1 MSLNVPYAELH
12 AHSNF
17 SFLEGASHVEE
28 LVLRA
33 RELGY
38 EALALTD
45 HDGLH
50 GAMEF
55 AQCARAWGL
64 KPITGAEVT
73 LASGVC
79 GIDPSLKVIGNLDEL
94 CGLKPAAS
102 GSNGEFQ
109 WGSTDPSL
117 KAGASRLTPQPHH
130 LTLLC
135 ETQRGYANLCRLL
148 THAHLAHERGNPCI
162 EPDILARHT
171 EGLIALSGCRWG
183 EVPSLVAEGR
193 YREAEEAA
201 RRYAEMFG
209 RQNFFIE
216 LQNNLVHGDARRNQ
230 ALGDLAEHLGVGVV
244 ITGNVHYHARERH
257 RLQDVLV
264 AIKNRT
270 TLDASHRLRR
280 ENSEYYLKPPAEM
293 AELFRDYPKAI
304 ANTARIAECCSFD
317 LTRDLDYRFPDCP
330 VPEGETPDSYLRQLC
345 YREAKDRYGRITP
358 AVRERL
364 EEELRLVEQHGL
376 AGFFLIHRE
385 ILQLAYQVAEEVRG
399 RPALAPPGR
408 GRGSS
413 VGSIICYLIG
423 LSHID
428 PIENGLF
435 LGRFLNEEMASVP
448 DIDLDFPRDIR
459 EKLILRIYEHFGH
472 AQTGARPGEHV
483 GLVATFPTYRL
494 RSAVRE
500 VGKALGLPP
509 AELDRLAKVSEGGC
523 CRGGS
528 GKEIREEMA
537 RLPHYRDKLG
547 SPLWGHLADLVEE
560 IARFPRHIS
569 QHVGGM
575 VISSKPLVELVPL
588 EQSAMEGR
596 VLIQWDKDS
605 VDDARMIKIDFL
617 ALGMLS
623 AVDECLDLIEEQRGK
638 RIDLSRIDFKDER
651 VYDAICQADTM
662 GVFQIESRAQMQ
674 TLPRVRPR
682 SLEDL
687 TVEVAI
693 IRPGPIVGGAV
704 NPYINRRMGKEP
716 VIYDHPSLEPVLAE
730 TLGVILYQE
739 QILQVSIALAGFS
752 AGQAESL
759 RRAMS
764 RKRSRDAIAKLQE
777 QFIEG
782 CLGNGVSNEVSETV
796 FRKIQGFAEFGFPKA
811 HAAAFGLL
819 AYQTAWLRTYY
830 PAEFLCALFN
840 AQPMGFYGPHV
851 LVNDGRR
858 HGVEVLPPDI
868 NRSGANC
875 SIEADGAQQAAPLW
889 VGALLSPGDLK
900 VAATPLSPGA
910 QQAAPLQGAA
920 SSAPTAVTP
929 HFHVG
934 AAFRSPDGGW
944 GVVRVG
950 LRYVAGLSEATAREV
965 EAERERNGPY
975 RSLFDF
981 LERTRLKREAIENLI
996 ACGAFDGFGLER
1008 RELLWQLG
1016 LLYRSDGRN
1025 AIERQLALPL
1035 ATEQDMVELSAMTDW
1050 DRMAADYAVLGL
1062 SPGHHPIAFLRPQ
1075 LQEGVV
1081 PSRMLDS
1088 LADGTPVEVAGLVVC
1103 RQRPGTAK
1111 GFVFLVLE
1119 DEFGLVNV
1127 IVKPDLYQRQRSL
1140 VRTEPFVIVRGELQ
1154 RRDGTVNLLAESFR
1168 TLRLGAGVTPA
1179 AHNFG

>member
-1 MSLNVPYAELH
+1 MAPYAELH

-17 SFLEGASHVEE
+17 SFLEGASHIEE

-33 RELGY
+33 RDLGY
-38 EALALTD
+38 EDLALTD

-73 LASGVC
+73 LASG
-79 GIDPSLKVIGNLDEL
+79 
-94 CGLKPAAS
+94 
-102 GSNGEFQ
+102 
-109 WGSTDPSL
+109 
-117 KAGASRLTPQPHH
+117 HH

-148 THAHLAHERGNPCI
+148 THAHLNHERGNPCV
-162 EPDILARHT
+162 EPDVLTCHT
-171 EGLIALSGCRWG
+171 EGLIALSGCRRG
-183 EVPSLVAEGR
+183 EVPSLVAHGR
-193 YREAEEAA
+193 HREAEEAA
-201 RRYAEMFG
+201 RRYLRWFG
-209 RQNFFIE
+209 RENFFIE
-216 LQNNLVHGDARRNQ
+216 LQNNLVHGDANCNR
-230 ALGDLAEHLGVGVV
+230 ALADLAEHLKLGTVA
-244 ITGNVHYHARERH
+244 TGNVHYHVRERH

-264 AIKNRT
+264 AIKHRT
-270 TLDASHRLRR
+270 TLDASHRQRR
-280 ENSEYYLKPPAEM
+280 ENSEYFLKSPAEM
-293 AELFRDYPKAI
+293 AEIFRDYPEAV
-304 ANTARIAECCSFD
+304 ANTARVAERCQFD

-330 VPEGETPDSYLRQLC
+330 VPEGETPDSHLRKLC
-345 YREAKDRYGRITP
+345 HREAELKYGRITP
-358 AVRERL
+358 KVRDRL
-364 EEELRLVEQHGL
+364 EEELALVERHGL

-385 ILQLAYQVAEEVRG
+385 ILQLAYRVAEEVRG
-399 RPALAPPGR
+399 RPCHSPPGR

-413 VGSIICYLIG
+413 VGSLNCYLIG

-428 PIENGLF
+428 PIANNLF

-459 EKLILRIYEHFGH
+459 EKLILRVYEHFG
-472 AQTGARPGEHV
+472 REHV
-483 GLVATFPTYRL
+483 GLVATFPTYRI

-509 AELDRLAKVSEGGC
+509 AELDRLAKISEGFY
-523 CRGGS
+523 GS
-528 GKEIREEMA
+528 AKAVREEMG

-547 SPLWGHLADLVEE
+547 APLWRHLADLAEQ
-560 IARFPRHIS
+560 IAGFPRHVS

-588 EQSAMEGR
+588 QQSAMEGR
-596 VLIQWDKDS
+596 VLVQWDKDS

-638 RIDLSRIDFKDER
+638 RIDLSRIDFRDER
-651 VYDAICQADTM
+651 VYDAICRADTM

-704 NPYINRRMGKEP
+704 SPYINRRLGREP
-716 VIYDHPSLEPVLAE
+716 ATYDHPSLEPVLSE
-730 TLGVILYQE
+730 TLGVILFQE
-739 QILQVSIALAGFS
+739 QVLQVAMALAGFS

-764 RKRSRDAIAKLQE
+764 RKRSREAIAKLKE

-782 CLGNGVSNEVSETV
+782 CLGNGVSKDVAEGV
-796 FRKIQGFAEFGFPKA
+796 FHKIAGFAEFGFPKA

-830 PAEFLCALFN
+830 PTESLCALFN

-851 LVNDGRR
+851 LVNDGKR
-858 HGVEVLPPDI
+858 HGVEVLPPNI
-868 NRSGANC
+868 NCSGADC
-875 SIEADGAQQAAPLW
+875 TIEDDA
-889 VGALLSPGDLK
+889 
-900 VAATPLSPGA
+900 
-910 QQAAPLQGAA
+910 
-920 SSAPTAVTP
+920 
-929 HFHVG
+929 
-934 AAFRSPDGGW
+934 
-944 GVVRVG
+944 VRVG
-950 LRYVAGLSEATAREV
+950 LRYVKGLSETAAREV
-965 EAERERNGPY
+965 EGERRRDGEF

-981 LERTRLKREAIENLI
+981 LERTRLKREAVENLI

-1016 LLYRSDGRN
+1016 LLYRSGGRN
-1025 AIERQLALPL
+1025 AAERQLALALP
-1035 ATEQDMVELSAMTDW
+1035 TEQDMVALKPMTDW

-1062 SPGHHPIAFLRPQ
+1062 APNHHPMAFLRPR
-1075 LQEGVV
+1075 LHEGIVA
-1081 PSRMLDS
+1081 SRMLES
-1088 LADGTPVEVAGLVVC
+1088 LPDGTPVEVAGLVVC

-1127 IVKPDLYQRQRSL
+1127 VVKPALHERQRSL
-1140 VRTEPFVIVRGELQ
+1140 VRTEPFVIVQGELQ
-1154 RRDGTVNLLAESFR
+1154 RRDGTVNVIAERFAPLQADNALAPE
-1168 TLRLGAGVTPA
+1168 

>member
-1 MSLNVPYAELH
+1 MKKYGAIGVGAGVSVPYAELH

-17 SFLEGASHVEE
+17 SFLDGASHIEE

-64 KPITGAEVT
+64 RPITGAEVT
-73 LASGVC
+73 LAW
-79 GIDPSLKVIGNLDEL
+79 D
-94 CGLKPAAS
+94 
-102 GSNGEFQ
+102 
-109 WGSTDPSL
+109 STDPSL
-117 KAGASRLTPQPHH
+117 QAGASTHH

-148 THAHLAHERGNPCI
+148 THAHLEHERGKPCV
-162 EPDILARHT
+162 EPEVLANHT
-171 EGLIALSGCRWG
+171 EGLIALSGCRRG
-183 EVPSLVAEGR
+183 EVPSLMAEGR

-201 RRYAEMFG
+201 RRYVQWFG
-209 RQNFFIE
+209 SGNFFIE
-216 LQNNLVHGDARRNQ
+216 LQNNLVYGDARRNR
-230 ALGDLAEHLGVGVV
+230 ALTDLAEHLGVGVV
-244 ITGNVHYHARERH
+244 ATGNVHYHVRERH

-280 ENSEYYLKPPAEM
+280 ENSEYYLKTPAEM
-293 AELFRDYPKAI
+293 VELFRDYPQAI
-304 ANTARIAECCSFD
+304 ANTVRIAERCTPSAGSGQGFD
-317 LTRDLDYRFPDCP
+317 LTRDLEYRFPDYP
-330 VPEGETPDSYLRQLC
+330 VPQGETPDSYLRKLC
-345 YREAKDRYGRITP
+345 YREAEDRYRRITP
-358 AVRERL
+358 QVRGRL

-376 AGFFLIHRE
+376 AGFFLIHQE
-385 ILQLAYQVAEEVRG
+385 ILQLAYQIAEEVRG

-413 VGSIICYLIG
+413 VGSLICYLIG

-459 EKLILRIYEHFGH
+459 EKLILRVYEHFGH
-472 AQTGARPGEHV
+472 EHV

-523 CRGGS
+523 CRGAS
-528 GKEIREEMA
+528 GKEIREEMV
-537 RLPHYRDKLG
+537 RLPHYRDKL
-547 SPLWGHLADLVEE
+547 STPLWYHLAELVEQ

-575 VISSKPLVELVPL
+575 VISSKPLVEMVPL

-605 VDDARMIKIDFL
+605 VDDARMVKIDFL

-623 AVDECLDLIEEQRGK
+623 AVDECLELVEEHRGK
-638 RIDLSRIDFKDER
+638 RIDLSRIDFRDER
-651 VYDAICQADTM
+651 VYDAICRADTM

-704 NPYINRRMGKEP
+704 NPYIRRRMGKEP
-716 VIYDHPSLEPVLAE
+716 VTYDHPSLEPVLAE
-730 TLGVILYQE
+730 TLGVILFQE
-739 QILQVSIALAGFS
+739 QVLQVAMALAGFS

-764 RKRSRDAIAKLQE
+764 RKRSQEAIARLKE

-782 CLGNGVSNEVSETV
+782 CLGNGVSNEVAETV
-796 FRKIQGFAEFGFPKA
+796 FRKIGGFAEFGFPKA

-819 AYQTAWLRTYY
+819 AYQTAWLRTYH
-830 PAEFLCALFN
+830 PVEFLCALFN

-868 NRSGANC
+868 NRSGASC
-875 SIEADGAQQAAPLW
+875 TVEPLPEE
-889 VGALLSPGDLK
+889 GLLSPGDLK
-900 VAATPLSPGA
+900 VAATPSSP
-910 QQAAPLQGAA
+910 
-920 SSAPTAVTP
+920 
-929 HFHVG
+929 VG
-934 AAFRSPDGGW
+934 AAFRPPGW
-944 GVVRVG
+944 GAVRVG
-950 LRYVAGLSEATAREV
+950 LRYVLGLSEATAREV
-965 EAERERNGPY
+965 EEERKRGGPY

-981 LERTRLKREAIENLI
+981 VERTRLKREGIENLI
-996 ACGAFDGFGLER
+996 ACGAFDGFGPSTALRAGLER

-1025 AIERQLALPL
+1025 AVERQLALPL
-1035 ATEQDMVELSAMTDW
+1035 PTEQDMVELPAMTDW

-1062 SPGHHPIAFLRPQ
+1062 SPGRHPLAFLRAQ
-1075 LQEGVV
+1075 LHEGIVA
-1081 PSRMLDS
+1081 SRMLES
-1088 LADGTPVEVAGLVVC
+1088 LPDGAAVEVAGLVIC

-1127 IVKPDLYQRQRSL
+1127 VVKPDLYERERSL
-1140 VRTEPFVIVRGELQ
+1140 VRTEPFVVVRGELQ
-1154 RRDGTVNLLAESFR
+1154 RRDGTVNVLARSVR
-1168 TLRLGAGVTPA
+1168 PLRADAAMAPA

>member
-1 MSLNVPYAELH
+1 MTAPYAELH

-17 SFLEGASHVEE
+17 SFLEVASHIEE

-33 RELGY
+33 RELGHG
-38 EALALTD
+38 ALALTD

-55 AQCARAWGL
+55 AQCARTWGL
-64 KPITGAEVT
+64 RHITGAEVT
-73 LASGVC
+73 LAN
-79 GIDPSLKVIGNLDEL
+79 D
-94 CGLKPAAS
+94 
-102 GSNGEFQ
+102 
-109 WGSTDPSL
+109 
-117 KAGASRLTPQPHH
+117 HH

-148 THAHLAHERGNPCI
+148 THAHLDHERGNPCV
-162 EPDILARHT
+162 EPEVLARHT
-171 EGLIALSGCRWG
+171 EGLIALSGCRHG
-183 EVPSLVAEGR
+183 EVPSLVAQGR
-193 YREAEEAA
+193 HGEAEQAA
-201 RRYAEMFG
+201 RRYLRWFG
-209 RQNFFIE
+209 PDNFFVE
-216 LQNNLVHGDARRNQ
+216 LQNNLVHGDTRRNR
-230 ALGDLAEHLGVGVV
+230 ALADLAEHLRVGTVA
-244 ITGNVHYHARERH
+244 TGNVHYHVRERH

-280 ENSEYYLKPPAEM
+280 ENSEYFLKPPAEM
-293 AELFRDYPKAI
+293 VDLFRDYAEAV
-304 ANTARIAECCSFD
+304 ANTVCIAERCQFD
-317 LTRDLDYRFPDCP
+317 LTRDLDYQFPDYP
-330 VPEGETPDSYLRQLC
+330 VPEGETPGSYLRTLC
-345 YREAKDRYGRITP
+345 YQEAEGRYGRITP
-358 AVRERL
+358 RVRDRL
-364 EEELRLVEQHGL
+364 REELALVERHGL

-399 RPALAPPGR
+399 RPCHSPPGR

-413 VGSIICYLIG
+413 VGSLICYLIG

-428 PIENGLF
+428 PIKNNLF

-459 EKLILRIYEHFGH
+459 EKLILRVYEHFGH
-472 AQTGARPGEHV
+472 DHV
-483 GLVATFPTYRL
+483 GLVATFPTYRI

-500 VGKALGLPP
+500 VGKALGLPS
-509 AELDRLAKVSEGGC
+509 AELDRLARVSEGFY
-523 CRGGS
+523 GS
-528 GKEIREEMA
+528 AKAVREEMG
-537 RLPHYRDKLG
+537 RLAHYRDKLG
-547 SPLWGHLADLVEE
+547 APLWRHFADMVEQ
-560 IARFPRHIS
+560 IARFPRHVS

-588 EQSAMEGR
+588 EQSAMPGR

-623 AVDECLDLIEEQRGK
+623 AVDETLDLIEEQRGK

-651 VYDAICQADTM
+651 VYDSICRADTM

-704 NPYINRRMGKEP
+704 SPYINRRLEREP
-716 VIYDHPSLEPVLAE
+716 VTYDHPSLEPALSE
-730 TLGVILYQE
+730 TLGVILFQE
-739 QILQVSIALAGFS
+739 QVLQVAMALAGFS

-764 RKRSRDAIAKLQE
+764 RKRSREAIAKLKQ

-782 CLGNGVSNEVSETV
+782 CLRNGVSEGVAETV
-796 FRKIQGFAEFGFPKA
+796 FQKIAGFAEFGFPKA

-830 PAEFLCALFN
+830 PAESLCALFN

-851 LVNDGRR
+851 LVNDGKR

-868 NRSGANC
+868 NRSGADC
-875 SIEADGAQQAAPLW
+875 TVEDDA
-889 VGALLSPGDLK
+889 
-900 VAATPLSPGA
+900 
-910 QQAAPLQGAA
+910 
-920 SSAPTAVTP
+920 
-929 HFHVG
+929 
-934 AAFRSPDGGW
+934 
-944 GVVRVG
+944 VRVG
-950 LRYVAGLSEATAREV
+950 LRYVKGLSEATAREM
-965 EAERERNGPY
+965 EEERRRDGDY

-996 ACGAFDGFGLER
+996 ANDAFDGFGLER

-1016 LLYRSDGRN
+1016 LIYRSDGRN
-1025 AIERQLALPL
+1025 AAERQLALALP
-1035 ATEQDMVELSAMTDW
+1035 TEQDMVELAPMTDW
-1050 DRMAADYAVLGL
+1050 DRMAADYAILGI
-1062 SPGHHPIAFLRPQ
+1062 SPNHHPMAFLRPN
-1075 LQEGVV
+1075 LHEGIVA
-1081 PSRMLDS
+1081 SRMLES
-1088 LADGTPVEVAGLVVC
+1088 LPDGTLVEVAGLVVC

-1127 IVKPDLYQRQRSL
+1127 VIKPALHERQRSL
-1140 VRTEPFVIVRGELQ
+1140 VRTEPFVIVHGELQ
-1154 RRDGTVNLLAESFR
+1154 RRDGTINVIAERFKS
-1168 TLRLGAGVTPA
+1168 LPVDPPVAPK

>member
-1 MSLNVPYAELH
+1 MALYAELH
-12 AHSNF
+12 CHSNF

-55 AQCARAWGL
+55 ARCARAWGL
-64 KPITGAEVT
+64 RPITGAEVT
-73 LASGVC
+73 LADG
-79 GIDPSLKVIGNLDEL
+79 
-94 CGLKPAAS
+94 
-102 GSNGEFQ
+102 
-109 WGSTDPSL
+109 
-117 KAGASRLTPQPHH
+117 HH

-148 THAHLAHERGNPCI
+148 TRAHLDHERGKPCV
-162 EPDILARHT
+162 EPEVLTRHPSTAPDGALRAGT
-171 EGLIALSGCRWG
+171 EGLIALSGCRRG
-183 EVPSLVAEGR
+183 EVPSLVAQGR
-193 YREAEEAA
+193 HREAEEAA
-201 RRYAEMFG
+201 RRYMRLFG
-209 RQNFFIE
+209 PENFLIE
-216 LQNNLVHGDARRNQ
+216 LQNNLVHGDAHRNR
-230 ALGDLAEHLGVGVV
+230 ALADLAEHLGVGTVA
-244 ITGNVHYHARERH
+244 TGNVHYHVRERH

-280 ENSEYYLKPPAEM
+280 ENSEYFLKPPAEL
-293 AELFRDYPKAI
+293 AELFADYPEAVV
-304 ANTARIAECCSFD
+304 NTLRIAERCTFD
-317 LTRDLDYRFPDCP
+317 LTRDLDYRFPDYP
-330 VPEGETPDSYLRQLC
+330 VPEDETPGSYLRKLC
-345 YREAKDRYGRITP
+345 YREAENRYRHITP
-358 AVRERL
+358 EVRDRL
-364 EEELRLVEQHGL
+364 EQELALVERHGL

-385 ILQLAYQVAEEVRG
+385 ILQLAYRVAEEVRG
-399 RPALAPPGR
+399 RPCYSPPGR

-413 VGSIICYLIG
+413 VGSLICYLIG

-428 PIENGLF
+428 PIANGLF

-459 EKLILRIYEHFGH
+459 EKLILRVYEHFGK
-472 AQTGARPGEHV
+472 EHV
-483 GLVATFPTYRL
+483 GLVATFPTYRI

-509 AELDRLAKVSEGGC
+509 AELDRLAKVSEGFY
-523 CRGGS
+523 GS
-528 GKEIREEMA
+528 AKAVREEMG
-537 RLPHYRDKLG
+537 RLPHYRDRLG
-547 SPLWGHLADLVEE
+547 SPLWRHFADMVEE

-569 QHVGGM
+569 QHVGGL

-623 AVDECLDLIEEQRGK
+623 AVDETLDLIEEQRGK

-651 VYDAICQADTM
+651 VYDSICRADTM

-704 NPYINRRMGKEP
+704 SPYINRRLQREP
-716 VIYDHPSLEPVLAE
+716 VTYDHPSLEPVLSE
-730 TLGVILYQE
+730 TLGVILFQE
-739 QILQVSIALAGFS
+739 QVLQVAMALAGFS

-764 RKRSRDAIAKLQE
+764 RKRSREAIAKLKE

-782 CLGNGVSNEVSETV
+782 CLGNGVSEAVAEKV
-796 FRKIQGFAEFGFPKA
+796 FGQIAGFAEFGFPKA

-830 PAEFLCALFN
+830 PAESLCALFN

-851 LVNDGRR
+851 LVNDGKR
-858 HGVEVLPPDI
+858 HGVEVLPPEI
-868 NRSGANC
+868 NRSGADC
-875 SIEADGAQQAAPLW
+875 AIESLPVEGRD
-889 VGALLSPGDLK
+889 D
-900 VAATPLSPGA
+900 
-910 QQAAPLQGAA
+910 
-920 SSAPTAVTP
+920 AV
-929 HFHVG
+929 
-934 AAFRSPDGGW
+934 RI
-944 GVVRVG
+944 G
-950 LRYVAGLSEATAREV
+950 LRYVKGLSEATAREV
-965 EAERERNGPY
+965 EERRHDGEF

-1016 LLYRSDGRN
+1016 LIYRSDGRN
-1025 AIERQLALPL
+1025 TAERQLALALP
-1035 ATEQDMVELSAMTDW
+1035 TEQDMVALTPMTDW

-1062 SPGHHPIAFLRPQ
+1062 SPNHHPMAFLRRACQ
-1075 LQEGVV
+1075 QAGSRLHEGVV
-1081 PSRMLDS
+1081 ASRMLES
-1088 LADGTPVEVAGLVVC
+1088 LPDGTPVDVAGLVVC

-1127 IVKPDLYQRQRSL
+1127 VVKPALHERQRPL

-1154 RRDGTVNLLAESFR
+1154 RRDGTVNVIAERFAPLLAD
-1168 TLRLGAGVTPA
+1168 GASAPE

>member
-1 MSLNVPYAELH
+1 VYAELH

-17 SFLEGASHVEE
+17 SFLEGASHIEE

-64 KPITGAEVT
+64 RPITGAEVT
-73 LASGVC
+73 LSDG
-79 GIDPSLKVIGNLDEL
+79 
-94 CGLKPAAS
+94 
-102 GSNGEFQ
+102 
-109 WGSTDPSL
+109 
-117 KAGASRLTPQPHH
+117 HH

-148 THAHLAHERGNPCI
+148 THAHLDHERGQPCI
-162 EPDILARHT
+162 EPDVLSCHN
-171 EGLIALSGCRWG
+171 EGLIALSGCRRG

-201 RRYAEMFG
+201 QHYMHLFG
-209 RQNFFIE
+209 PENFFIE
-216 LQNNLVHGDARRNQ
+216 LQNNLVHGDVRRNRTL
-230 ALGDLAEHLGVGVV
+230 ADLAEHMRVGTVAS
-244 ITGNVHYHARERH
+244 GNVHYHVRERH

-264 AIKNRT
+264 AIKHRT

-280 ENSEYYLKPPAEM
+280 ENSEYFLKPPNEM
-293 AELFRDYPKAI
+293 TNLFRDNPEAI
-304 ANTARIAECCSFD
+304 ANTMRIAERCTFD
-317 LTRDLDYRFPDCP
+317 LTRDMDYRFPDYS
-330 VPEGETPDSYLRQLC
+330 VPDGETPDSYLCKLC
-345 YREAKDRYGRITP
+345 YRETEDRYRRITP
-358 AVRERL
+358 QVRDRL
-364 EEELRLVEQHGL
+364 EEELALVERHGL

-385 ILQLAYQVAEEVRG
+385 ILQLANQVAEEVRG
-399 RPALAPPGR
+399 RPCHSPPGR

-413 VGSIICYLIG
+413 VGSLICYLIG

-428 PIENGLF
+428 PIKNNLF

-459 EKLILRIYEHFGH
+459 EKLILRVYEHFGK
-472 AQTGARPGEHV
+472 EHV
-483 GLVATFPTYRL
+483 GLVATFPTYRI

-509 AELDRLAKVSEGGC
+509 AELDRLAKVSEGFY
-523 CRGGS
+523 GS
-528 GKEIREEMA
+528 AKAVREEMG
-537 RLPHYRDKLG
+537 RLAHYRDRL
-547 SPLWGHLADLVEE
+547 SAPLWRHFADMVEQ
-560 IARFPRHIS
+560 IARFPRHVS

-588 EQSAMEGR
+588 QQSAMEGR
-596 VLIQWDKDS
+596 VLMQWDKDS

-623 AVDECLDLIEEQRGK
+623 AVDETLDLIEEQRGK
-638 RIDLSRIDFKDER
+638 RIDLSRIDFKDDR
-651 VYDAICQADTM
+651 VYDSICQADTM

-704 NPYINRRMGKEP
+704 SPYINRRLEREP
-716 VIYDHPSLEPVLAE
+716 VTYDHPSLEPVLSE
-730 TLGVILYQE
+730 TLGVILFQE
-739 QILQVSIALAGFS
+739 QVLQVAMALAGFS

-764 RKRSRDAIAKLQE
+764 RKRSREAIAKLKQ
-777 QFIEG
+777 QFVEG
-782 CLGNGVSNEVSETV
+782 CLGNGVSEQVAEAV
-796 FRKIQGFAEFGFPKA
+796 FQKIAGFAEFGFPKA

-830 PAEFLCALFN
+830 PAQSLCALFN
-840 AQPMGFYGPHV
+840 AQPTGFYGPHV
-851 LVNDGRR
+851 LVNDGKR

-868 NRSGANC
+868 DASGADC
-875 SIEADGAQQAAPLW
+875 TIEEDA
-889 VGALLSPGDLK
+889 
-900 VAATPLSPGA
+900 
-910 QQAAPLQGAA
+910 
-920 SSAPTAVTP
+920 
-929 HFHVG
+929 
-934 AAFRSPDGGW
+934 
-944 GVVRVG
+944 VRVG
-950 LRYVAGLSEATAREV
+950 LRYVKGLGETTAWEV
-965 EAERERNGPY
+965 EEERRRDGEF

-1016 LLYRSDGRN
+1016 LIYRSDGRN
-1025 AIERQLALPL
+1025 AAERQLSLPL
-1035 ATEQDMVELSAMTDW
+1035 PTEQDMVQLRAMTDW
-1050 DRMAADYAVLGL
+1050 DRMAADYAVLDL
-1062 SPGHHPIAFLRPQ
+1062 SPNHHPMAFLRSR
-1075 LQEGVV
+1075 LHEGVV
-1081 PSRMLDS
+1081 ASRMLES
-1088 LADGTPVEVAGLVVC
+1088 LPDGTPVDVAGLVVC

-1127 IVKPDLYQRQRSL
+1127 VVKPHLHERQRSL
-1140 VRTEPFVIVRGELQ
+1140 VRTEPFVIVQGELQ
-1154 RRDGTVNLLAESFR
+1154 RRDGTVNLIAKSFTPLLAKH
-1168 TLRLGAGVTPA
+1168 AVAPA

>member
-1 MSLNVPYAELH
+1 MLTYAELH

-17 SFLEGASHVEE
+17 SFLDGTSSVEE

-33 RELGY
+33 GELGY

-55 AQCARAWGL
+55 AQCAKAWGL
-64 KPITGAEVT
+64 RPITGAEVT
-73 LASGVC
+73 L
-79 GIDPSLKVIGNLDEL
+79 
-94 CGLKPAAS
+94 
-102 GSNGEFQ
+102 SNG
-109 WGSTDPSL
+109 
-117 KAGASRLTPQPHH
+117 HH
-130 LTLLC
+130 LTFLC

-148 THAHLAHERGNPCI
+148 THAHLDHERGEPCI
-162 EPDILARHT
+162 APEVLARHT
-171 EGLIALSGCRWG
+171 EGLIALSGCRRG

-201 RRYAEMFG
+201 RSYAEIFG
-209 RQNFFIE
+209 QQNFFIE
-216 LQNNLVHGDARRNQ
+216 LQNNLVHGDARRNR
-230 ALGDLAEHLGVGVV
+230 ALSDLAEHLKLGVV
-244 ITGNVHYHARERH
+244 ATGNVHYHARERH

-270 TLDASHRLRR
+270 TMDASHRLRR
-280 ENSEYYLKPPAEM
+280 ENSEYYLKPPVELVD
-293 AELFRDYPKAI
+293 LFRDYPQAV
-304 ANTARIAECCSFD
+304 ANTARIAERCSFD
-317 LTRDLDYRFPDCP
+317 LTRDLDYRFPDSP

-345 YREAKDRYGRITP
+345 YREARDRYGRITP
-358 AVRERL
+358 AVHDRL
-364 EEELRLVEQHGL
+364 AEELRLVEQHRL

-385 ILQLAYQVAEEVRG
+385 ILRLAYEVAEEVRG

-413 VGSIICYLIG
+413 VGSLICYLIG

-472 AQTGARPGEHV
+472 ENV
-483 GLVATFPTYRL
+483 GLVAIFPTYRL

-509 AELDRLAKVSEGGC
+509 AELDRLAKVSEGGY
-523 CRGGS
+523 S
-528 GKEIREEMA
+528 SAKAVREEMG
-537 RLPHYRDKLG
+537 RLDRYRDRLDT
-547 SPLWGHLADLVEE
+547 PLWRHFADMVEQ

-623 AVDECLDLIEEQRGK
+623 AVDECLDLIEEHRGK

-651 VYDAICQADTM
+651 VYDGICHADTM

-704 NPYINRRMGKEP
+704 SPYINRRMGREP
-716 VIYDHPSLEPVLAE
+716 VTYDHPSLEPVLRE
-730 TLGVILYQE
+730 TLGVILFQE
-739 QILQVSIALAGFS
+739 QVLQVAMALAGFT

-764 RKRSRDAIAKLQE
+764 RKRSKEAIAKLKE
-777 QFIEG
+777 QFVEG
-782 CLGNGVSNEVSETV
+782 CLGNGVSKEIAETV

-830 PAEFLCALFN
+830 PAEYLCALFN

-851 LVNDGRR
+851 LVNDGKR

-875 SIEADGAQQAAPLW
+875 TVEDDA
-889 VGALLSPGDLK
+889 
-900 VAATPLSPGA
+900 
-910 QQAAPLQGAA
+910 
-920 SSAPTAVTP
+920 
-929 HFHVG
+929 
-934 AAFRSPDGGW
+934 
-944 GVVRVG
+944 VRVG
-950 LRYVAGLSEATAREV
+950 VRYVLGLSEATAQEV
-965 EAERERNGPY
+965 EAERERSGEF

-981 LERTRLKREAIENLI
+981 LQRTRLKRETIENLI
-996 ACGAFDGFGLER
+996 VCGAFDGFGLER
-1008 RELLWQLG
+1008 RELVWQLG

-1025 AIERQLALPL
+1025 GRERQLALPL
-1035 ATEQDMVELSAMTDW
+1035 STEQDMVELQPMTDW
-1050 DRMAADYAVLGL
+1050 DCMAADYAVLGL
-1062 SPGHHPIAFLRPQ
+1062 SPNRHPMASLRPQ
-1075 LQEGVV
+1075 LHEGIV
-1081 PSRMLDS
+1081 PSRMLES
-1088 LADGTPVEVAGLVVC
+1088 LADGAAVELAGLVVC

-1119 DEFGLVNV
+1119 DEVGLANV

-1140 VRTEPFVIVRGELQ
+1140 VRTEPFVVVRGELQ
-1154 RRDGTVNLLAESFR
+1154 RRDGTLNLLAESFSP
-1168 TLRLGAGVTPA
+1168 LRLGAGVAPE